1 MTEKR
6 QLNIMVCVTSQRSC
20 DKLIARGIERAG
32 TGKQRA
38 FLHVVHCVE
47 TGRNF
52 MNTPYEA
59 DAIEYLFTAAQLA
72 GADLS
77 LVRADNVDDA
87 LVEYAEEHNVHIIVL
102 GAGVPSGPNREPINL
117 RLQRRL
123 RGVEFDVVDA
133 GG

>member
-1 MTEKR
+1 MTKKR

-20 DKLIARGIERAG
+20 DRLIARGIERAG
-32 TGKQRA
+32 TGQAPA

-77 LVRADNVDDA
+77 LVRADDVDDA
-87 LVEYAEEHNVHIIVL
+87 LVEYAEQHGVQLIIL
-102 GAGVPSGPNREPINL
+102 GAGVPGGANREPINL

-123 RGVEFDVVDA
+123 PGVEFDVVDT
-133 GG
+133 GN

>member
-1 MTEKR
+1 
-6 QLNIMVCVTSQRSC
+6 MVCVTSQRSC
-20 DKLIARGIERAG
+20 DRLIARGIERAG
-32 TGKQRA
+32 AGQAPA

-77 LVRADNVDDA
+77 LVRADDVDDA
-87 LVEYAEEHNVHIIVL
+87 LVEYAEQHGVQLIIL
-102 GAGVPSGPNREPINL
+102 GAGAPGGANREPINL

-123 RGVEFDVVDA
+123 PGVEFDVVDT
-133 GG
+133 GN